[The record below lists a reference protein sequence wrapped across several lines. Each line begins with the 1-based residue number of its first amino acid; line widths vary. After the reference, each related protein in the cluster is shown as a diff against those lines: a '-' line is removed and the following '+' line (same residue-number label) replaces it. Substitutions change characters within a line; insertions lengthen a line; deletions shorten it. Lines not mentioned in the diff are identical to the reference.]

1 MLSPSFSLSVSLLQ
15 PTAVSSNNF
24 LWGQRQLPFFH
35 PRSPGLK
42 YLVKRPRGNMS
53 EEVYR
58 VPGADVQK
66 EGNEAGARK
75 GEKSA
80 REEDTIFIVVSR

>member
-1 MLSPSFSLSVSLLQ
+1 
-15 PTAVSSNNF
+15 
-24 LWGQRQLPFFH
+24 
-35 PRSPGLK
+35 
-42 YLVKRPRGNMS
+42 MS

>member
-1 MLSPSFSLSVSLLQ
+1 
-15 PTAVSSNNF
+15 
-24 LWGQRQLPFFH
+24 
-35 PRSPGLK
+35 
-42 YLVKRPRGNMS
+42 MS

-58 VPGADVQK
+58 VPGTDVQK

-75 GEKSA
+75 GKKSA